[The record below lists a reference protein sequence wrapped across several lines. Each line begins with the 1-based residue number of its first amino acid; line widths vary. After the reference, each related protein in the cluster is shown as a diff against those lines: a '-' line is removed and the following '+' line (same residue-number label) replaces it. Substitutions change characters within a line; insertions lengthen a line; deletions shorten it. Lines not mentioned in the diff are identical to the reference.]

1 MCNNVCLS
9 KIGVYVTNTAIIIDH
24 LYATTAKKSLQ
35 QLKQLYFEM
44 KEDVFSSGNKY
55 GYGFDTRKME
65 QVLQR
70 HFDPEMRMSSVTEP
84 K

>member
-1 MCNNVCLS
+1 M
-9 KIGVYVTNTAIIIDH
+9 TP
-24 LYATTAKKSLQ
+24 AKKSLQ

-65 QVLQR
+65 EVLQR
-70 HFDPEMRMSSVTEP
+70 NFDPEMRMSSISEP